1 MQELHP
7 YGDSVSDRPT
17 DSIALNGLV
26 VICGNYGSGKSE
38 VSINL
43 AAYKRSRGYT
53 VRLADLDLVN
63 PYFRSREAKTVLESL
78 GIDVIL
84 PDLKYFHAD
93 LPILSRNVAGMIKG
107 GSSLNIL
114 DVGGDDV
121 GARVLSALADAF
133 GGQSISV
140 LQVVNPNRPQTSTM
154 EGVHRIRAG
163 IEAASRLKIT
173 GWIGNANLI
182 DETDV
187 ETVLEGYEFLKDLS
201 KTSGLPIAFIT
212 VPEALR
218 ANDAWKRVDVP
229 ILSIHRQLVPPWKP
243 STRIGVGLR
252 PLFSE
257 KG

>member
-1 MQELHP
+1 MQEFHQNRDP
-7 YGDSVSDRPT
+7 SSDRPT
-17 DSIALNGLV
+17 EIALEGLV

-43 AAYKRSRGYT
+43 AASKRSNGYT

-63 PYFRSREAKTVLESL
+63 PYFRSREARAVLEAL
-78 GIDVIL
+78 GIEVIL

-107 GSSLNIL
+107 GTSLNIL

-133 GGQSISV
+133 VGQPVSV
-140 LQVVNPNRPQTSTM
+140 LQVVNPNRPQTRTM
-154 EGVHRIRAG
+154 EGVGRIRAG
-163 IEAASRLKIT
+163 IEAASRLKVT
-173 GWIGNANLI
+173 GWVGNANLI

-187 ETVLEGYEFLKDLS
+187 ETILEGYAFLQELS
-201 KTSGLPIAFIT
+201 KASGLPIAFIT
-212 VPEALR
+212 APEDLR
-218 ANDAWKRVDVP
+218 ADDALKRVDVP
-229 ILSIHRQLVPPWKP
+229 ILSIRRQLVPPWKP
-243 STRIGVGLR
+243 SARLGVGLR

>member
-1 MQELHP
+1 MDPL
-7 YGDSVSDRPT
+7 SDRPADT
-17 DSIALNGLV
+17 IALDGLV

-43 AAYKRSRGYT
+43 AAFKRSCGYT

-63 PYFRSREAKTVLESL
+63 PYFRSREARGALEAL

-93 LPILSRNVAGMIKG
+93 LPILSRNVGGMIKG
-107 GSSLNIL
+107 RTDLNIL

-133 GGQSISV
+133 AGQPVTV
-140 LQVVNPNRPQTSTM
+140 LQVVNPNRPQTSTIAK
-154 EGVHRIRAG
+154 VRHIRAG
-163 IEAASRLKIT
+163 IEAASRLRLT

-187 ETVLEGYEFLKDLS
+187 ETVLEGYEFLLDLS
-201 KTSGLPIAFIT
+201 KESGLPIAFIT

-218 ANDAWKRVDVP
+218 ADEALRRVDVP

-243 STRIGVGLR
+243 TDRLGVGLR